1 MKYVDG
7 ESSTVWKETLVIRK
21 VIYSEEEASSKR
33 LEEEMLI
40 RFYKKMTA
48 TFAHWSKEDKGT
60 RSINKE
66 VVCRQRQI
74 IRNRIE
80 ATRSL
85 QKYQSDAIV
94 KITKMRKES

>member
-7 ESSTVWKETLVIRK
+7 ESSTVWKETLVIRN

-66 VVCRQRQI
+66 VVCRQRHI